1 VIDLSG
7 LPSMP
12 PDASATEHIRQRC
25 HGVLTSQPKRES
37 RGNGWW
43 FVAAAA
49 YLLAAI
55 HQAFL
60 FLS

>member
-1 VIDLSG
+1 MIDLCG

-12 PDASATEHIRQRC
+12 PDARATERIRQRC
-25 HGVLTSQPKRES
+25 HSALTSQPKRET

-49 YLLAAI
+49 YLLTAI
-55 HQAFL
+55 VQALAFL
-60 FLS
+60 S